1 MEPETTLINGAYL
14 KSLRVRKIINK
25 KTMNE
30 NSQSIVVDI
39 YVSVLV
45 RQEFKV
51 PVDYEID
58 GSTPF
63 EAYADLI
70 ADFGE
75 QNINAFREPF
85 KLYLDNSV
93 PDDFIGVGNDF
104 AFFDNQEKMADI
116 FRFQV

>member
-1 MEPETTLINGAYL
+1 MSTD
-14 KSLRVRKIINK
+14 S
-25 KTMNE
+25 KT
-30 NSQSIVVDI
+30 IVTDI

-51 PVDYEID
+51 PSDYEID

-75 QNINAFREPF
+75 QNINAFREPS
-85 KLYLDNSV
+85 KLEFDNLI
-93 PDDFIGVGNDF
+93 PHDFLGIGNRF
-104 AFFDNQEKMADI
+104 AFFDNQDKMIDI
-116 FRFQV
+116 FRFPV

>member
-1 MEPETTLINGAYL
+1 
-14 KSLRVRKIINK
+14 
-25 KTMNE
+25 MNE

-51 PVDYEID
+51 PADYEID
-58 GSTPF
+58 ASTPF

-85 KLYLDNSV
+85 KLDLDNSV

-104 AFFDNQEKMADI
+104 AFFDSQEKMI
-116 FRFQV
+116 EILRFEV